1 MRKEGGVDLD
11 RCGKKVL
18 GIRFALGIEKQGKSA
33 PSSEAFVEEKIKGE
47 QVGDFESL
55 DITLAKPTKSLLD
68 EGGGEDVEHP

>member
-33 PSSEAFVEEKIKGE
+33 PSSEAFVEEEIKGE

-55 DITLAKPTKSLLD
+55 
-68 EGGGEDVEHP
+68 EGFPRCLPQEPGRLGIC